1 MPQNSVTDA
10 VGAAMQ
16 QLLTLHNP
24 QLAREYYLQGTWR
37 NETMYDLLRE
47 NARSQ
52 GKKFALQDARRRL
65 TWHQLHEWVDS
76 VAAYLHNIGLRAGD
90 RIAVWLPSRAEAVV
104 VLLACSRNGY
114 VCNPSLHQNYTV
126 ADITT
131 LLDRISCRVLFTQ
144 PGYGADAKEANI
156 FEQARELPT
165 LKRIVALPAEEGIP
179 MEVFGAD
186 GFPVSDSTAATPPS
200 DSNADKVVYLAFT
213 SG

>member
-1 MPQNSVTDA
+1 MPRNSVTDA

-144 PGYGADAKEANI
+144 PGYGADAKEANV
-156 FEQARELPT
+156 FEKAKAISTMKQV
-165 LKRIVALPAEEGIP
+165 VALPAEDGISGNLY
-179 MEVFGAD
+179 GAD
-186 GFPVSDSTAATPPS
+186 TFPARIGTTAAPS
-200 DSNADKVVYLAFT
+200 SD
-213 SG
+213 